1 MTPPAKN
8 KLRDKTDYNFI
19 FSKKVR
25 ILIQGIFFKFNV
37 NSKIDY
43 LRIMKTL
50 ESFSIM
56 MLHNM
61 HNMIYVCLYTSIHMY
76 RNKFMHNYTYNR
88 SKKLFSLERNLKF
101 QNFRNKSNTYIQTLM
116 IS

>member
-1 MTPPAKN
+1 MTLPAKN

-25 ILIQGIFFKFNV
+25 ILIQGTFFKFNV

-76 RNKFMHNYTYNR
+76 RNKFIHKYTYNR
-88 SKKLFSLERNLKF
+88 SKKLFSLEHNR
-101 QNFRNKSNTYIQTLM
+101 NFRISEIRVTHTYKR
-116 IS
+116 S